1 MNLIKKANKRIFITV
16 VIFCLFITLGLY
28 TFSNYQKSYP
38 KYNQNKILLLN
49 QGSFLEQWFSE
60 SYRKQWINN
69 PGFNDSIGWIS
80 EYKGDLS
87 DVNTYISGGSAS
99 FQVIG
104 GSHTTIL
111 ISGTPNSSTSQNWH
125 NTTNPE
131 IPVYP
136 TYGHKIDQ
144 SGCFA
149 SHYWAE
155 HAGTT
160 TNAFQKASV
169 YWEKVITTPYNMS
182 DYIITNASLS
192 VLINAT
198 AKAYIGCGSGDTW
211 HWEGVEVAGDDSMDR
226 FYEGDYIRFYAR
238 LSNLNKDV
246 NYKVAQYQTTAL
258 GQDGPRINGTY
269 DYLNDLVFEANN
281 IDDLIFYL
289 NQVLQNGD
297 FQNFIIIL
305 GIDFNC
311 EDNCSTDLD
320 EFTAAYIKSC
330 NFTISYVKR
339 INQLTSASWK
349 YLGEK
354 INNKGGIVRITDAKL
369 YYDYKIDKLWPTNLS
384 PNSEL
389 KILINNLEHDETIK
403 LSDAG
408 LIFNSAKQNGFEIT
422 RLIPPYEEINI
433 SIQMVLADE
442 FQLSENYTVVIDNVI
457 LDISYDLFFEAQL
470 NTLFQT
476 LLLLALITL
485 GGLTFYYVYYRRV
498 LRFPK
503 AVRKLRKFRKTLNK
517 DAPPDVHI
525 VDRTRA
531 FQIQYKKDIK
541 STSNILGV
549 QSTPK
554 RENQKLTINKKQL
567 IIITFIVFG
576 LLFSPIIFGTKV
588 NCYKI
593 ETRQEGI
600 PLTQTTNP
608 EQYQRET
615 RIAQWIQNS
624 QFNTEDRWISLL
636 KGDMSDIGANI
647 SGGHANFNVIGNSGI
662 TEFSE
667 NGLSNNWTR
676 IENEDNIVLPDVI
689 AGGGYGMDDRGWYAY
704 YNWPDNQPQSVK
716 VQWMKNFSMN
726 VNMSDYYITSASLK
740 VWINGTAQATSM
752 DNGGIDRP
760 GDTLVNNPSN
770 ELQIATGDFARFFI
784 LISDPEASRKFPAI
798 EYQTDDLGK
807 DGPPAVTQLNDTLLT
822 PMNEETLIFFLE
834 EALHSDYQNFAITLG
849 IYIWCEDSGHPGDQ
863 DNWQSLV
870 IKNWSLSISYEKR
883 IDQFSMITWKYLG
896 DQIDAGG
903 YEIEITQAI
912 LNFDYRINQL
922 WPTSASPN
930 SEMKVLVNNVDYT
943 ETIKLSRAETSFT
956 RASETGFDVTEL
968 TPNDKEINVSI
979 QTYLA
984 DEFRLSEDI
993 IISIDNVILQITYDV
1008 FVPVEES
1015 YFFQLLFAIAALV
1028 ASGLTIYI
1036 IYYQKVLKYPVPV
1049 RKVRKFRK
1057 TLMKEETPKKP
1068 IKAREKAFE
1077 DVYQEELKKSSKFI
1091 RGTPVNGKILRD
1103 KMLGRIDKKTLN
1115 PSDEK
1120 AD

>member
-1 MNLIKKANKRIFITV
+1 MASITKENKKVFISV
-16 VIFCLFITLGLY
+16 IIFCLFITLGLY
-28 TFSNYQKSYP
+28 IFSNYQNSYS
-38 KYNQNKILLLN
+38 KYNQNRMLLLN
-49 QGSFLEQWFSE
+49 QGGFLGQWFSE
-60 SYRKQWINN
+60 SHQEQWINN
-69 PGFNDSIGWIS
+69 PDFNNSIGWTS
-80 EYKGDLS
+80 EYSGDLS
-87 DVNTYISGGSAS
+87 DVGTYISGGSAS

-104 GSHTTIL
+104 ASHTTTL
-111 ISGTPNSSTSQNWH
+111 ISGTPNSSKSPNWH
-125 NTTNPE
+125 NITNPE

-136 TYGHKIDQ
+136 THGHRIDQ
-144 SGCFA
+144 FGCFA

-155 HAGTT
+155 NLGTT
-160 TNAFQKASV
+160 TNAYQKTSV
-169 YWEKVITTPYNMS
+169 HWEKIITTPYNMS
-182 DYIITNASLS
+182 DYIINNASLS
-192 VLINAT
+192 VLVNAT
-198 AKAYIGCGSGDTW
+198 AKAYTGGNTEDKWS
-211 HWEGVEVAGDDSMDR
+211 WEGVEVYGDAYAR
-226 FYEGDYIRFYAR
+226 FYEGDYIRFYVR

-246 NYKVAQYQTTAL
+246 SFKVAQYQTSTL
-258 GQDGPRINGTY
+258 GQDGSSINGSY
-269 DYLNDLVFEANN
+269 DYLNDTFFEANN
-281 IDDLIFYL
+281 MNDLIFYL
-289 NQVLQNGD
+289 NQVLINGD
-297 FQNFIIIL
+297 FQNFIITL
-305 GIDFNC
+305 GMEFNC
-311 EDNCSTDLD
+311 EDNQITDLD

-349 YLGEK
+349 YLGEQ
-354 INNKGGIVRITDAKL
+354 INNKGGIVRVTDAKL
-369 YYDYKIDKLWPTNLS
+369 YYDYKIDKLWSSNLS

-389 KILINNLEHDETIK
+389 KILINDLEHDETIK
-403 LSDAG
+403 LSSAG
-408 LIFNSAKQNGFEIT
+408 LTFNSAKQNGFEIT
-422 RLIPPYEEINI
+422 RLIPPYERINI

-442 FQLSENYTVVIDNVI
+442 FQLSENYTIGIDNVI
-457 LDISYDLFFEAQL
+457 LDISYDLFFQAQL

-503 AVRKLRKFRKTLNK
+503 AVRKLRRFRKTLNK
-517 DAPPDVHI
+517 ETSPDVKVI
-525 VDRTRA
+525 DRNKA
-531 FQIQYKKDIK
+531 FKNQYKKDIK
-541 STSNILGV
+541 PTSNLLGI

-554 RENQKLTINKKQL
+554 REDRNLTSNKKQL
-567 IIITFIVFG
+567 IIIIFLIFG
-576 LLFSPIIFGTKV
+576 LLFSPILFGTRV
-588 NCYKI
+588 TGYKNEI
-593 ETRQEGI
+593 RREGI
-600 PLTQTTNP
+600 TLTQNTPP

-636 KGDMSDIGANI
+636 DGDMSDIGANI

-740 VWINGTAQATSM
+740 AWINGTAQATSM

-760 GDTLVNNPSN
+760 GDSLVNNPSN

-784 LISDPEASRKFPAI
+784 LISDPEASRKFTAI

-807 DGPPAVTQLNDTLLT
+807 DGPPAITQLNDTLIT
-822 PMNEETLIFFLE
+822 PINEETLKFFLE
-834 EALHSDYQNFAITLG
+834 EALHSDHQNFAITLG

-870 IKNWSLSISYEKR
+870 IKNWSLSVSYEKK
-883 IDQFSMITWKYLG
+883 INQFSTITWKYLG
-896 DQIDAGG
+896 DQIEAGG

-912 LNFDYRINQL
+912 LNFDYRINRL

-930 SEMKVLVNNVDYT
+930 SEMRVLVDNVDYT
-943 ETIKLSRAETSFT
+943 ETLKLGRAETSFT
-956 RASETGFDVTEL
+956 RVSETGFDVTEL
-968 TPNDKEINVSI
+968 IPNDKEINVSI

-993 IISIDNVILQITYDV
+993 TISIDNVILQITYDV

-1015 YFFQLLFAIAALV
+1015 YLFPLLFAIAALV
-1028 ASGLTIYI
+1028 ASGVTIYI
-1036 IYYQKVLKYPVPV
+1036 IYYQKVLKYPIPV

-1057 TLMKEETPKKP
+1057 TLMKEETPNKP
-1068 IKAREKAFE
+1068 IKARERAFE

-1091 RGTPVNGKILRD
+1091 RGTPVNGKLLRD
-1103 KMLGRIDKKTLN
+1103 KMLSRINNRTLS